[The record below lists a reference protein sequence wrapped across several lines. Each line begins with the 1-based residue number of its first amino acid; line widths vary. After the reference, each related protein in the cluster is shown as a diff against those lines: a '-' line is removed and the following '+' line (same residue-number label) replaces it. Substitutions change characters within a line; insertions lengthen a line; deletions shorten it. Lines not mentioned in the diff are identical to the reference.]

1 MSEWERIGER
11 RKQEEWEKRDKKIK
25 HSKKGRSTY
34 LYKTV
39 RSKWWG
45 WILLKIVLNNALSS
59 SLIMSV
65 LSFDKINL

>member
-45 WILLKIVLNNALSS
+45 WILLK
-59 SLIMSV
+59 
-65 LSFDKINL
+65 